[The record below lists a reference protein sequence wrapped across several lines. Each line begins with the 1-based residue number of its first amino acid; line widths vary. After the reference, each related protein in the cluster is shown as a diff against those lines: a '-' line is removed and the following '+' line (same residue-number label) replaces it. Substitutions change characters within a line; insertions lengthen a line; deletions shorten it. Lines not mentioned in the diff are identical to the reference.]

1 MKKQRKPKHRRRG
14 NNLTEI
20 RLLQDMN
27 ATLARMEDRIDT
39 VGDLSVKQGAI
50 AGAASGGL
58 VAAVVSLSVLFLKM
72 KHGL

>member
-1 MKKQRKPKHRRRG
+1 MKKQRNRKPRRRSNG
-14 NNLTEI
+14 TAEI

-27 ATLARMEDRIDT
+27 ATLARMENRLDV
-39 VGDLSVKQGAI
+39 VGDLSIRQGAI